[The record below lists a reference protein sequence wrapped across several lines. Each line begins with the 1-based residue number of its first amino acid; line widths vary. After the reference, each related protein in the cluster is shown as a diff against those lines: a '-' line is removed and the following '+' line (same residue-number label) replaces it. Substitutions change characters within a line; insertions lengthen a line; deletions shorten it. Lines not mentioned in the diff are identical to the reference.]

1 MFQCFTHRHL
11 GWKINVHDTCDQSSA
26 ASELQQSIVEAPA
39 NDNLKSFSDE
49 SDVELEASPSVLL
62 EATVMPNRILFGDI
76 TEDNRSQ
83 PAISE
88 TINPPTSPTRTS
100 QELVNTP
107 SYSFQSPSPPPPTTT
122 QGHYIDLIKP
132 TTMTLGHLT
141 DNHALFIRNRTYMT
155 SGQPLTTNN
164 KFTGE
169 TSLKKLYSVQLKQP
183 YFTKNKVYFSAQS
196 SKKPVY
202 RQTVVTKPPSVF
214 NSHPKSSKTYMKVA
228 PFQSA
233 AIKSIE
239 ISPIQASTER
249 EPDIVIIS
257 HSSPSSNK
265 GFDHNSVVM
274 EMGGFKPIKIEAR
287 TDNIQPEVDPEGQSG
302 IINISNEAK
311 FETLHNPSKLNP
323 VFQKVPSLNRNNIHP
338 RSLID
343 SDTEPVMAAAERVES
358 YYLPPPGQTEKP
370 KTAKQPSEIDF
381 EAPSPPVNVKSKKV
395 VATSP
400 KLITSAVSPPDTV
413 VTFDGKTVSGAS
425 LTAKLFDKPLQ
436 LERGSKATEL
446 LKAHPQSVPFSG
458 DLPPLSPNV
467 LFTGNPVRSSG
478 VLNRDLDT
486 PLLSSGSTKL
496 QRV

>member
-1 MFQCFTHRHL
+1 M
-11 GWKINVHDTCDQSSA
+11 
-26 ASELQQSIVEAPA
+26 QQTIVEA
-39 NDNLKSFSDE
+39 NENLKSFSDE
-49 SDVELEASPSVLL
+49 SNVELEASPSVLL

-76 TEDNRSQ
+76 TEDNLSQ
-83 PAISE
+83 PTISE
-88 TINPPTSPTRTS
+88 TINPPPSPTRTS
-100 QELVNTP
+100 QELVQNTP
-107 SYSFQSPSPPPPTTT
+107 SFSFQSPSPTP
-122 QGHYIDLIKP
+122 QSHYIDLIKP

-141 DNHALFIRNRTYMT
+141 DKHALFIRNTTYT
-155 SGQPLTTNN
+155 TPGQPLTTNN
-164 KFTGE
+164 KFTDG
-169 TSLKKLYSVQLKQP
+169 TSPPKKRYSVQLKQP
-183 YFTKNKVYFSAQS
+183 YFTKNKVHFSAQS

-202 RQTVVTKPPSVF
+202 RQTVVTKPHPSSVI
-214 NSHPKSSKTYMKVA
+214 NSRPKTYKKVA

-233 AIKSIE
+233 VIKSIE
-239 ISPIQASTER
+239 ISPMQSSTEK
-249 EPDIVIIS
+249 EPEMLIS
-257 HSSPSSNK
+257 HSKPINNK
-265 GFDHNSVVM
+265 GFDHRSVIM

-287 TDNIQPEVDPEGQSG
+287 TDNLQPEVDPEGQSG
-302 IINISNEAK
+302 VIKISNETK
-311 FETLHNPSKLNP
+311 FETLHNPSRLNP
-323 VFQKVPSLNRNNIHP
+323 VFVATETKVPSLKIHP
-338 RSLID
+338 RSLVD
-343 SDTEPVMAAAERVES
+343 SDTEPEMAAAERIES

-381 EAPSPPVNVKSKKV
+381 EAPSPPVNVKTKKV

-400 KLITSAVSPPDTV
+400 KLVTSAVSPPDTV

-446 LKAHPQSVPFSG
+446 LKAHPQSVPFRG

>member
-1 MFQCFTHRHL
+1 MQHT
-11 GWKINVHDTCDQSSA
+11 
-26 ASELQQSIVEAPA
+26 IVEAPA

-62 EATVMPNRILFGDI
+62 EATVMPNRILFGGI

-83 PAISE
+83 PTISE
-88 TINPPTSPTRTS
+88 TINPPPSPTRTS
-100 QELVNTP
+100 QELVQNTP
-107 SYSFQSPSPPPPTTT
+107 SFSFQSPSPPPTP
-122 QGHYIDLIKP
+122 QSHYIDLIKP

-141 DNHALFIRNRTYMT
+141 DNHAFFIRNSTYTT

-164 KFTGE
+164 KFTGG
-169 TSLKKLYSVQLKQP
+169 TSPPKKRYSVQLKQP
-183 YFTKNKVYFSAQS
+183 YFTKNRVHFSAQS

-202 RQTVVTKPPSVF
+202 RQTVVTKPHPTSVINF
-214 NSHPKSSKTYMKVA
+214 RPKSSKTYMKAA

-233 AIKSIE
+233 VIKSIE
-239 ISPIQASTER
+239 ISPMQASTEK
-249 EPDIVIIS
+249 EPEMLIS
-257 HSSPSSNK
+257 HSKPINNK
-265 GFDHNSVVM
+265 GFDHHSVIM

-287 TDNIQPEVDPEGQSG
+287 TDNLQPEVDPEGQSG
-302 IINISNEAK
+302 VIKISNETK
-311 FETLHNPSKLNP
+311 FETLHNPSRLNP
-323 VFQKVPSLNRNNIHP
+323 VFVATETKVPSLNIHP
-338 RSLID
+338 RSLVD
-343 SDTEPVMAAAERVES
+343 SDTEPEMAAAERVES

-395 VATSP
+395 VAASP
-400 KLITSAVSPPDTV
+400 KLVSSAVSPPDTV

-446 LKAHPQSVPFSG
+446 LKAHPQSVPFRG

>member
-1 MFQCFTHRHL
+1 MDFLCQCFTHRHL
-11 GWKINVHDTCDQSSA
+11 GWKINVHDTCDQSGA
-26 ASELQQSIVEAPA
+26 ASELQQTIVEAPA
-39 NDNLKSFSDE
+39 DDNLKSFSDE

-83 PAISE
+83 PTISE
-88 TINPPTSPTRTS
+88 TINPPPSPTRTS
-100 QELVNTP
+100 QELVQILNTP
-107 SYSFQSPSPPPPTTT
+107 SFSFQSPSPTTT
-122 QGHYIDLIKP
+122 QSHYIDLIKP

-141 DNHALFIRNRTYMT
+141 DNQALFIRNSTFMT
-155 SGQPLTTNN
+155 SGQPLTTKN
-164 KFTGE
+164 KSTGGP
-169 TSLKKLYSVQLKQP
+169 KKLYSVQLKQP
-183 YFTKNKVYFSAQS
+183 YFTKNKVHFSAQS

-202 RQTVVTKPPSVF
+202 RQTVVTKPYSSPVF
-214 NSHPKSSKTYMKVA
+214 NFHPKPSKTYMKVA
-228 PFQSA
+228 PFPV
-233 AIKSIE
+233 IKSIE

-249 EPDIVIIS
+249 EPEIQSEPIN
-257 HSSPSSNK
+257 NK
-265 GFDHNSVVM
+265 QFDHHSVVM
-274 EMGGFKPIKIEAR
+274 EKGGFKPIKVESR

-311 FETLHNPSKLNP
+311 FETLPNPNRLNP
-323 VFQKVPSLNRNNIHP
+323 VFLATETKVPSLNHNNIHP
-338 RSLID
+338 RSLIN
-343 SDTEPVMAAAERVES
+343 SDIEPEMASAERVES

-370 KTAKQPSEIDF
+370 KTPKQPSEIDF
-381 EAPSPPVNVKSKKV
+381 EAPSLPVSVKTKKV
-395 VATSP
+395 VTTS
-400 KLITSAVSPPDTV
+400 KLATSAVSPPDTV

-425 LTAKLFDKPLQ
+425 LTAKLFDIPLQ

-446 LKAHPQSVPFSG
+446 LKAHPQSVPFRG

-486 PLLSSGSTKL
+486 PLLPSGSTKL